1 MVLIYGIGNLVDL
14 ARLIFIDEEC
24 GKLKVIV
31 DGGELIRNNNR
42 KKRSEVLQS
51 YYMWTMWQML

>member
-14 ARLIFIDEEC
+14 PRLIFIDEEC
-24 GKLKVIV
+24 GKLKVTV
-31 DGGELIRNNNR
+31 YGGELIRNNNR

-51 YYMWTMWQML
+51 Y

>member
-51 YYMWTMWQML
+51 YYM